1 MQQQKNIRQG
11 PHSHVKSAMVNAS
24 PGDTD
29 IHLDIGEDC
38 VIDGTLLVLR
48 GSMKIGD
55 RVVINEG
62 TRLICA
68 DHITIGDD
76 VLISWGCNIVDS
88 NMHAMASANR
98 LPDTQN
104 ARAELENRTMGLHV
118 DYSKIASA
126 PVVIKDRAWIGFNA
140 IILKGVTIG
149 EGAVV
154 GAGSVVTQDVPDYA
168 VVGGN
173 PARILKYTT

>member
-1 MQQQKNIRQG
+1 MSTQKNVRKG
-11 PHSHVKSAMVNAS
+11 EHSLVRNMMVNAA
-24 PGDTD
+24 PDDRT
-29 IHLDIGEDC
+29 IRLTIGEDC
-38 VIDGTLLVLR
+38 VIDGLLMVLH
-48 GSMKIGD
+48 GTMDIGD

-68 DHITIGDD
+68 EHITVGND

-88 NMHAMASANR
+88 NMHSMSAAER
-98 LPDTQN
+98 LADTQN
-104 ARAELENRTMGLHV
+104 ARLEVENGTIGQHV
-118 DYSKIASA
+118 DYAQIASA
-126 PVVIKDRAWIGFNA
+126 PIVIKDRAWIGFNA
-140 IILKGVTIG
+140 IILKGVVIG

-173 PARILKYTT
+173 PARVLKYTK